1 MNSLTNEQKQELKQL
16 LFEQKNNL
24 TKRLESNDNIGLSSS
39 LRESTG
45 ELSYY
50 DNHPADT
57 ATELFEQGK
66 DLALN
71 ENTEAHLREVNEALS
86 NIDSNQYGL
95 CAQCSQPIPF
105 ARLQVI
111 PETRYC
117 VTHSPEQEISQNRP
131 IEEQLLPYGII
142 SSDKYSAQI
151 NFNADDAWKIVESWG
166 NSDSPAMSEDREV
179 HNYND
184 LSNEAD
190 ENEGFVEAFES
201 FVATDL
207 YGKEVTIVRNKAYRE
222 YMANQEGEP
231 LLEPEER
238 E

>member
-1 MNSLTNEQKQELKQL
+1 MNSITNEQKEELKL
-16 LFEQKNNL
+16 LLQEQKSNL
-24 TKRLESNDNIGLSSS
+24 TKRIESSHNFGLASS

-71 ENTEAHLREVNEALS
+71 ENTEAHLREVNEALA

-95 CAQCSQPIPF
+95 CAQCKQPIPF

-111 PETRYC
+111 PETRFC
-117 VTHSPEQEISQNRP
+117 VTHSPEQKISQKRP
-131 IEEQLLPYGII
+131 IEEQLLPFGII
-142 SSDKYSAQI
+142 SSDEYSAQI
-151 NFNADDAWKIVESWG
+151 QFNAEDAWKIVESWG
-166 NSDSPAMSEDREV
+166 NSDSPAMSEDREM

-184 LSNEAD
+184 LFTEAD
-190 ENEGFVEAFES
+190 ETEGFVEALES

-207 YGKEVTIVRNKAYRE
+207 YGKEVSIVRNKAYRE
-222 YMANQEGEP
+222 YMANHEGEP

>member
-1 MNSLTNEQKQELKQL
+1 MNSITNEQKQELKQL
-16 LFEQKNNL
+16 LLEQKSNL
-24 TKRLESNDNIGLSSS
+24 TKRLKSSHNFGLASS

-45 ELSYY
+45 DLSYY

-71 ENTEAHLREVNEALS
+71 ENTEAHLREVSEALT
-86 NIDSNQYGL
+86 NIDSKQYGL
-95 CAQCSQPIPF
+95 CAHCNQPIPF

-117 VTHSPEQEISQNRP
+117 ITHSPEQEISQKRP
-131 IEEQLLPYGII
+131 IEEQLLPFGMI
-142 SSDKYSAQI
+142 STDEYSAQLQ
-151 NFNADDAWKIVESWG
+151 FNAEDAWKIVESWG
-166 NSDSPAMSEDREV
+166 NSDSPAMSEDREM

-184 LSNEAD
+184 LFTEAD
-190 ENEGFVEAFES
+190 ESEGFVEAYES

-207 YGKEVTIVRNKAYRE
+207 YGKEVSIVRNKAYRE